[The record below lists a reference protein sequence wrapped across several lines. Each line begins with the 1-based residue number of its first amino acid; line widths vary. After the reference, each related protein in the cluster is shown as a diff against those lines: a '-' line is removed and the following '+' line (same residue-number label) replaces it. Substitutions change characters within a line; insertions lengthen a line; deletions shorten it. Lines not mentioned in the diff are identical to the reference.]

1 MKRKHL
7 FLIIG
12 IILNLIQI
20 NKYLKFSKTFKKNIL
35 FNDSP
40 FFVYDK
46 IGYFIGF
53 NILSI
58 LGFLFIYFGYFKNRK

>member
-12 IILNLIQI
+12 ILLNLIQLY
-20 NKYLKFSKTFKKNIL
+20 KYLKNSKKYGKNI
-35 FNDSP
+35 FFTDSI
-40 FFVYDK
+40 FLIYDK

-53 NILSI
+53 NFLSI
-58 LGFLFIYFGYFKNRK
+58 IGCFLIYFGYIKNRK

>member
-12 IILNLIQI
+12 ILLNLIQLY
-20 NKYLKFSKTFKKNIL
+20 KYSKNYKKNI
-35 FNDSP
+35 FFTDSA
-40 FFVYDK
+40 FVIYDK

-53 NILSI
+53 NYLSI
-58 LGFLFIYFGYFKNRK
+58 IGCILIYFGYIKNRK